1 MVDPI
6 ASVIIPTH
14 NRDVDLAR
22 AANSAL
28 AQSIPN
34 IEVIVI
40 NDASTDQTKEV
51 LAILEAMDS
60 RLRVLHL
67 PIPLGLSG
75 GLQRN
80 EGIKAARGK
89 YICYVD
95 DDDVMTYRSV
105 QDRMEFLEANE
116 DLDYCWGRTFFIR
129 NNVGHRA
136 LDHRVTTRLVKEP
149 GGPKVHWVEGTI
161 IPNDLMH
168 RAGVVGEE
176 SGVWWPY
183 GRGEDR
189 RLLMALVDEGFRGKP
204 VDAVVSI
211 YGRSGAYDDTSYRRS
226 QAQRA
231 REGTLPTAT
240 PAAARLPT
248 GFSER
253 LRKRSGT

>member
-1 MVDPI
+1 MTDPV
-6 ASVIIPTH
+6 ASIIIPTH
-14 NRDVDLAR
+14 NRDVDLSR
-22 AANSAL
+22 AVNSAL
-28 AQSIPN
+28 GQSIPE

-51 LAILEAMDS
+51 LQVLQDMDS
-60 RLRVLHL
+60 RLKVLHL
-67 PIPLGLSG
+67 PIALGLSG

-80 EGIKAARGK
+80 EGLKIARGK

-95 DDDVMTYRSV
+95 DDDVMTHRSV
-105 QDRMEFLEANE
+105 QDRMEFMEE
-116 DLDYCWGRTFFIR
+116 REELDFCWGRTFFIR
-129 NNVGHRA
+129 NNVGHPD
-136 LDHRVTTRLVKEP
+136 LDHRVTTRLVEKP
-149 GGPKVHWVEGTI
+149 GGVDVHWVRGTI

-189 RLLMALVDEGFRGKP
+189 RLLMALVEEGFRGER

-211 YGRSGAYDDTSYRRS
+211 YGRSGAYSETSHRRAR
-226 QAQRA
+226 AQQA
-231 REGTLPTAT
+231 REGTLPVAG

-253 LRKRSGT
+253 LRARSNT